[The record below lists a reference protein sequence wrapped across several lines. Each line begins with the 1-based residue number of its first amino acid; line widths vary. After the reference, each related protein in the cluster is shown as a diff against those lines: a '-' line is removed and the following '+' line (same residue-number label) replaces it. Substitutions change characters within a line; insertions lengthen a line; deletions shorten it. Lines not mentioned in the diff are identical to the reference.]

1 MIQYYNTEAE
11 YEAAVKSAFESQ
23 ISLVGADNDV
33 HFDGVNVVVGLASAQ
48 TGAACVL
55 DGNSAMHFI
64 APGTFSSESFFSNY
78 TYVGPVL
85 VGVDH
90 PDFRGTVVL
99 GYKYNENR
107 IVSYIY
113 SFRLTGYTIDG
124 TDRTGI
130 LSVRDSS
137 AWGTGVDY
145 TVSYNATSVD
155 NLVAQLNAF
164 FRDTTNP
171 VFQTQDWVALGVDTD
186 GDGVNDAIDLTF
198 HYVDYRQE
206 SNTGKSGFAL
216 AVNIFPGITAST
228 AMLRMNGQRIGEGTI
243 LNMPRALVYFR
254 QDLNNATYNPT
265 SNVTSPK
272 RSYPICLP
280 GYLGTSQYAGG
291 DRCAALR
298 AIYGEGEAGW
308 LKFMESFRPVK
319 PTTYGQMGNKAA
331 YGDGKTNTYLMAG
344 RTWTG
349 QDGVSHAVS
358 PLADYAAAVS
368 FNHDLLRKGSW
379 HIPDIDTLDSIME
392 AIRYNTTNNRN
403 ADPINATQYAAGG
416 TAISNGAVAWSAS
429 RSNAS
434 NFWYFSG
441 SSGCAYGYYLY
452 GSYRALPVLLLDV
465 SEANSNS

>member
-130 LSVRDSS
+130 LSVSDSS

-164 FRDTTNP
+164 FRDTANP

-186 GDGVNDAIDLTF
+186 GDSVNDAIDLTF
-198 HYVDYRQE
+198 HYVDYRQA

-216 AVNIFPGITAST
+216 AGNIFPGITASS
-228 AMLRMNGQRIGEGTI
+228 AMLRMNGQRSGEGTI
-243 LNMPRALVYFR
+243 LNMPRALAYFR
-254 QDLNNATYNPT
+254 QDLNGATYNPT

-308 LKFMESFRPVK
+308 LKFMESFLPVK
-319 PTTYGQMGNKAA
+319 PTTYGQIGNKAA

-349 QDGVSHAVS
+349 QNGVEHAVS

-379 HIPDIDTLDSIME
+379 HIPDIDTLDSIMKT
-392 AIRYNTTNNRN
+392 IKYGTTNDRN
-403 ADPINATQYAAGG
+403 ADPINATQLAAGG
-416 TAISNGAVAWSAS
+416 SAINNGVSAWSAS
-429 RSNAS
+429 RSDAYYFWCFGGNFGNAKLNS
-434 NFWYFSG
+434 LNY
-441 SSGCAYGYYLY
+441 
-452 GSYRALPVLLLDV
+452 SYRALPVLLLNV
-465 SEANSNS
+465 SGSEL